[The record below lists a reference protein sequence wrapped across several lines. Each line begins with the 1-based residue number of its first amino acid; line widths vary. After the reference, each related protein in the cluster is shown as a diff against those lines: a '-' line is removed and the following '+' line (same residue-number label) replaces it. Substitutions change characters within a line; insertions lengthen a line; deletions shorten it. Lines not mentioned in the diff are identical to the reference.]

1 MATAQARGE
10 AEQPL
15 PLRVATTLGEGNGGE
30 RRGAGPKPEFYW
42 AETGTTSQ
50 WEFTRGLSG
59 VVVWRRVP
67 RLSPT
72 FFFWGLFSILRE
84 RQSLM

>member
-15 PLRVATTLGEGNGGE
+15 PLRVATTLGEGDGGE
-30 RRGAGPKPEFYW
+30 RRGAGPKPEFHW